1 MLKKSTKEMIRNLL
15 IERPHLRD
23 NDDRLIATIWLR
35 FTNDAKEIS
44 GYDLLERY
52 AEGKL
57 PKAEAIR
64 RARQSVQESDPI
76 YRGALHEE
84 RKKYS
89 QKVREN
95 IKTKD
100 STEWYK

>member
-23 NDDRLIATIWLR
+23 QDERLIATIWLR
-35 FTNDAKEIS
+35 FTPDAKEIS

-64 RARQSVQESDPI
+64 RSRQSIQENDPI

-84 RKKYS
+84 RRKYS
-89 QKVREN
+89 QKVKDN
-95 IKTKD
+95 IKTKN
-100 STEWYK
+100 SPEWYK